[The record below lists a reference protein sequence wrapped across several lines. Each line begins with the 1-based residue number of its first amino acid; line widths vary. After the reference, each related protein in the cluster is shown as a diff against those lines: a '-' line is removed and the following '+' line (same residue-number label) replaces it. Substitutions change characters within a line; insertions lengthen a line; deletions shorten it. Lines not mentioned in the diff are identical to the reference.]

1 MAKKDRMR
9 KKDRDDKFTMMAIQS
24 ADEDRR
30 TALAAGV
37 RADERTQDQLD
48 RIALTDLE
56 TRQRLI
62 DESRKSNLSLKL
74 YEDKL
79 KIAEMFKTPK
89 SILKTDPALAAI
101 SKAFDGVDYDMLG
114 TGENA
119 FSALE
124 KMGFPRPQ
132 LKRFSNIVFPGTP
145 YGGSAGVGKGVT
157 ADGGGKFTA
166 RGNKNDGTN

>member
-1 MAKKDRMR
+1 MR

-37 RADERTQDQLD
+37 RAGERTQDQLD
-48 RIALTDLE
+48 RIALNKIT
-56 TRQRLI
+56 TSQGLI
-62 DESRKSNLSLKL
+62 DESRKSKQSLEL
-74 YEDKL
+74 YEAKL
-79 KIAEMFKTPK
+79 KIAKMYDTPN

-101 SKAFDGVDYDMLG
+101 KEAIKGVDYDMLG

-124 KMGFPRPQ
+124 KMGFDPVE
-132 LKRFSNIVFPGTP
+132 LKRFADEVKMTYTP
-145 YGGSAGVGKGVT
+145 SGSAGADDGQGGDGVGL
-157 ADGGGKFTA
+157 GKFNA
-166 RGNKNDGTN
+166 KK